1 MTLDIYGAEQ
11 CLETLGEVLDPET
24 EIAIREIGE
33 PGPWGYVIDDITMSF
48 NDVLP
53 IESKND
59 AGAAKAQSPSKRKTT
74 PPTAAVVLGNPPDS
88 LQGELTVRR
97 WPLDLKQKE
106 GTWPIIQGWEM

>member
-33 PGPWGYVIDDITMSF
+33 PGPWDYVIDDITTSL

-74 PPTAAVVLGNPPDS
+74 PPHS
-88 LQGELTVRR
+88 RR
-97 WPLDLKQKE
+97 GLRESTGFPGGRAHSQTLATRPEAKE
-106 GTWPIIQGWEM
+106 GTWPIIQGWGM

>member
-33 PGPWGYVIDDITMSF
+33 PGPWGYLIDDITMSF

-74 PPTAAVVLGNPPDS
+74 PPTAAVVFGNPPDS
-88 LQGELTVRR
+88 LEGELTVRR
-97 WPLDLKQKE
+97 WPLDLKQRRARGRSSK
-106 GTWPIIQGWEM
+106 GWEM

>member
-74 PPTAAVVLGNPPDS
+74 PPTAAVVLGNPTGFPGGRAHS
-88 LQGELTVRR
+88 QTLATRPEA
-97 WPLDLKQKE
+97 KE